1 MVMSGLVNDVTVSH
15 YRLSLHLTTAIII
28 ISSIFWLYKN
38 ISNRNNKIFFQF
50 SKKNYPF
57 QFLIFIILLQI
68 IMGAFVSGLDAGLIY
83 QTWPLM
89 GDSFIPNDFTLKNFI
104 DFFNFDNRSLVQFYH
119 RILAY
124 LLILYVTLLSLIIVK
139 NKIIHLYKPL
149 KILIITMTIQVI
161 LGITTL
167 ISGLNIL
174 LAAGHQFIGVLL
186 VFSALNLYYLNA
198 K

>member
-1 MVMSGLVNDVTVSH
+1 
-15 YRLSLHLTTAIII
+15 
-28 ISSIFWLYKN
+28 
-38 ISNRNNKIFFQF
+38 
-50 SKKNYPF
+50 
-57 QFLIFIILLQI
+57 
-68 IMGAFVSGLDAGLIY
+68 MGAFVSGLDAGLIY

-89 GDSFIPNDFTLKNFI
+89 EISLTNDFTLKNFI

-124 LLILYVTLLSLIIVK
+124 LLILYVTLLTLIIVK